1 VRLASPI
8 CSRERLPFLL
18 VGDQPRQSTS
28 RPGSILDGRG
38 GNESTESSRVQA
50 LGRCT
55 AVPNGQE
62 GKQPGGPQHY
72 GMSAAP
78 KSTTPREAV
87 CGTTRGEPSLDR
99 KGEGRCRRG
108 RTGQEHSTNRRR
120 RGRST
125 SGKKGRPKAGRSP
138 RPAVGGASGED
149 ISHKATAEREV
160 GGTGIGAWARSSGEG
175 G

>member
-1 VRLASPI
+1 MPAM

-28 RPGSILDGRG
+28 RPGSILDCRG
-38 GNESTESSRVQA
+38 GNESTESSNVEA
-50 LGRCT
+50 LGRCV

-62 GKQPGGPQHY
+62 GEQPGGPQHY

-78 KSTTPREAV
+78 KFITPREAV
-87 CGTTRGEPSLDR
+87 GGTTRGEPSLDSQ
-99 KGEGRCRRG
+99 GEGRSRRG
-108 RTGQEHSTNRRR
+108 RTGQVHSTNRRR

-125 SGKKGRPKAGRSP
+125 PGKKGGPKAGRPS

-149 ISHKATAEREV
+149 ISHKAIAEREM
-160 GGTGIGAWARSSGEG
+160 GGAGIGAWARSSVEG

>member
-1 VRLASPI
+1 M

-28 RPGSILDGRG
+28 RPGSIFDCRG
-38 GNESTESSRVQA
+38 GNESTGSSNVEA
-50 LGRCT
+50 LGRRT

-62 GKQPGGPQHY
+62 GEQPGGPQHY

-78 KSTTPREAV
+78 KCITPREAV
-87 CGTTRGEPSLDR
+87 GGTTCGEPSLDSQS
-99 KGEGRCRRG
+99 EGRCRRG
-108 RTGQEHSTNRRR
+108 RTGQVHPTSRRR

-125 SGKKGRPKAGRSP
+125 PGKKGRPKAGRSP

-149 ISHKATAEREV
+149 ISHKAIAETEV

>member
-1 VRLASPI
+1 MVPM
-8 CSRERLPFLL
+8 CSRKRLSFLL
-18 VGDQPRQSTS
+18 VGDQLRQSTS
-28 RPGSILDGRG
+28 RPGSIFDCRG
-38 GNESTESSRVQA
+38 GNESTESSNVNA
-50 LGRCT
+50 LGRRI

-78 KSTTPREAV
+78 KSITPREAV

-108 RTGQEHSTNRRR
+108 RTGQEHSTSRRR

-125 SGKKGRPKAGRSP
+125 PGKKGRPKAGRSP

-149 ISHKATAEREV
+149 ASHKAIAEREA
-160 GGTGIGAWARSSGEG
+160 GGTGTCAWARSSGEG